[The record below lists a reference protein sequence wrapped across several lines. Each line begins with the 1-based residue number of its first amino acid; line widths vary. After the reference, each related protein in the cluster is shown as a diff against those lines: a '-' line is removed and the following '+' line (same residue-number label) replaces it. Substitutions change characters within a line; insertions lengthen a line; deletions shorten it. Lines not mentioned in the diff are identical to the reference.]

1 VNILA
6 DENVDAPIVLA
17 LREDGHRVA
26 YVRELEPGID
36 DHAVLQLANVDNA
49 LLLTSDKDFGELVFR
64 QRLIHAGVILY
75 RLAGLSADRK
85 ISIIV
90 GALAQHGDQ
99 MQNAFSLITAGHV
112 RIRPRR
118 DV

>member
-1 VNILA
+1 MSTHPSFWLCEKMDTGWPMFGSWSQASTIT
-6 DENVDAPIVLA
+6 
-17 LREDGHRVA
+17 R
-26 YVRELEPGID
+26 
-36 DHAVLQLANVDNA
+36 VLQLANVDNA